1 MPREES
7 VKRETILK
15 TRTAANILYKEK
27 VLKQISVM
35 YRGKKRKDGRNE
47 KTNKNICILK

>member
-35 YRGKKRKDGRNE
+35 YRGKKGRMGE
-47 KTNKNICILK
+47 MKKQTKIYVY